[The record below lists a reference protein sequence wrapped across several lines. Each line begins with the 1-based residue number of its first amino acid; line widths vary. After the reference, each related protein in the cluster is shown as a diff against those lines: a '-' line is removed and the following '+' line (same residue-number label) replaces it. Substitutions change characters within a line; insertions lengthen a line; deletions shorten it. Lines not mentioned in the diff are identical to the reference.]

1 MADKAYVTTFYFLCL
16 VLQNHRFNKKRCLI
30 NICLKGRN
38 FILPFHLSKIWSNS
52 MKDKHVK
59 INTLTDLTFDSESV
73 FKSQLSYLWTSYSL
87 TSNLSLDSSR
97 DSICHDDDLCYVYSK
112 ISPLCVHQEELHW
125 RKALSVLWPVIPHGL
140 HSAYNKGT
148 FLIGRDADTDSY
160 HGKLSMILKCSTWPL
175 SFMLIVKLFN

>member
-1 MADKAYVTTFYFLCL
+1 MADKAYVMTFYFLCL
-16 VLQNHRFNKKRCLI
+16 VLQNHRFNKKKCLI

-97 DSICHDDDLCYVYSK
+97 DSICHDDNLCYVYSK

-140 HSAYNKGT
+140 HSAYNKRNLSYWQRCWYRFVPWQAQHDSQMFNLASQLHAHRET
-148 FLIGRDADTDSY
+148 F
-160 HGKLSMILKCSTWPL
+160 
-175 SFMLIVKLFN
+175 